1 MGEGKRSRERKKV
14 EIEEGEREKKKK
26 IGEGGCCGP
35 VAIAWPERPVFFY
48 HLDPGPKS
56 HFIFFLHFLCSINLY
71 PHVNEPF
78 LLDRNN
84 RPSFVALCKLT
95 NSPPLLSKARKS
107 RNIHQ

>member
-1 MGEGKRSRERKKV
+1 VRER
-14 EIEEGEREKKKK
+14 RKKKN
-26 IGEGGCCGP
+26 GEGGCCGP
-35 VAIAWPERPVFFY
+35 VAIAWPERPF
-48 HLDPGPKS
+48 
-56 HFIFFLHFLCSINLY
+56 FFLPFRPRPKEPFVFLFTFFVLHQFISACE
-71 PHVNEPF
+71 EPF